1 MLSGTDIFSLILEE
15 QYQVFQGKKVIAL
28 TNRDSYFSNKNKRK
42 IYFSQA

>member
-1 MLSGTDIFSLILEE
+1 MLSGTDIFSLILKE